1 MSLHALP
8 VQLDQ
13 QMQYLYIDTDSERVG
28 HQHSSLPVCDP
39 VETGYITSLLSNA
52 ADSADSS
59 SGSVNINGDTT
70 PSAQHTCRSVA
81 HALFFADTYMGTLNK
96 IHLFPI
102 NPVEVFVPSVLS
114 VKSSTPKYTS
124 VFHAQEQVNP
134 TLNTLSQGVVLLQGM
149 EKIQG
154 FALDLKSRYVVVLC
168 FFDIFAQD
176 RIGKSVRVL
185 FLLFPA

>member
-1 MSLHALP
+1 MSLHVLP

-13 QMQYLYIDTDSERVG
+13 QMKYLYIDADSERVG
-28 HQHSSLPVCDP
+28 HQYSSLPVCAA
-39 VETGYITSLLSNA
+39 VETGYFTSLLNNA
-52 ADSADSS
+52 AESADSS
-59 SGSVNINGDTT
+59 TNSVNINGDTST
-70 PSAQHTCRSVA
+70 SSQHTCRSVA

-96 IHLFPI
+96 IHMFPI

-124 VFHAQEQVNP
+124 VYHAQEQVNP

-154 FALDLKSRYVVVLC
+154 FALDLKSGYVKVFYFFVV
-168 FFDIFAQD
+168 FAQY
-176 RIGKSVRVL
+176 RMY
-185 FLLFPA
+185 